1 MNRSVV
7 IHHSSAWWRSQR
19 ACGPQKLE
27 LYAVQGVSRLQSHSR
42 MAHTALDISP
52 RSRHN
57 KSVEP

>member
-1 MNRSVV
+1 MST
-7 IHHSSAWWRSQR
+7 IP
-19 ACGPQKLE
+19 CGPQKLN
-27 LYAVQGVSRLQSHSR
+27 LHAVQGVLRLQSHSR